1 MIRVKSLGV
10 LLVATMVLNV
20 TTTKVQAQ
28 EKESRPADKLPEATA
43 TPPKEE
49 SSVTDHTI
57 KIAGQTI
64 PYKATAATILIKND
78 KDEPTALMYYTAY
91 TRSDVKDMSQ
101 RPVSFLYNG
110 GPGSASV
117 WLHMGSMGPRR
128 VVTVNADV
136 TPPAPYKLIDNP
148 DCLLDKSDLVFLDPV
163 GTGFSRAV
171 GKAQD
176 KDFWGVDPDV
186 KSLAEFVTTY
196 ISRNNRWNSPKFFWR
211 QIRHTPKCR
220 AGQLPARTRQ
230 PVSECTCDGCSR
242 IGSGHTIIISRPR

>member
-110 GPGSASV
+110 VAAHGIDG
-117 WLHMGSMGPRR
+117 
-128 VVTVNADV
+128 
-136 TPPAPYKLIDNP
+136 PAPGGDRQRRC
-148 DCLLDKSDLVFLDPV
+148 DA
-163 GTGFSRAV
+163 SRALQ
-171 GKAQD
+171 AD
-176 KDFWGVDPDV
+176 
-186 KSLAEFVTTY
+186 
-196 ISRNNRWNSPKFFWR
+196 R
-211 QIRHTPKCR
+211 
-220 AGQLPARTRQ
+220 
-230 PVSECTCDGCSR
+230 
-242 IGSGHTIIISRPR
+242 

>member
-1 MIRVKSLGV
+1 MIRVKNLRV
-10 LLVATMVLNV
+10 LLVAVMALSA
-20 TTTKVQAQ
+20 TKLSARPQ
-28 EKESRPADKLPEATA
+28 ESKPAEKPAEAPA
-43 TPPKEE
+43 PPPKEE

-57 KIAGQTI
+57 KIGGQTI

-78 KDEPTALMYYTAY
+78 KDDPTALIYYTAY

-101 RPVSFLYNG
+101 RPVAFLYNG

-176 KDFWGVDPDV
+176 KDFWGVDLDV

-196 ISRNNRWNSPKFFWR
+196 ISRNNRWNSPKFLVGESYGTFR
-211 QIRHTPKCR
+211 NAALANYLQ
-220 AGQLPARTRQ
+220 
-230 PVSECTCDGCSR
+230 
-242 IGSGHTIIISRPR
+242 GHDNMYLNGIDRKSVV